1 MLLCFVTVYLY
12 DARFSS
18 YTSVEAKY
26 FKGMNTEGYLTVQL
40 STAKINIKYVLK
52 KCETIFVWENHSYFY
67 KYAIY
72 INMLITVVL
81 NLTTECF

>member
-52 KCETIFVWENHSYFY
+52 NVKQFLFGKTI
-67 KYAIY
+67 AIF
-72 INMLITVVL
+72 INMLFI
-81 NLTTECF
+81 LTC